1 MGLNLPAKNRFFD
14 AIAVLLCTY
23 VLVSIA
29 VPALPEGGALG
40 PLWDALALFYPR
52 ELAGKLALFAMLG
65 LILVFLSRPLHP
77 RWKDRKWAYWI
88 DVALCFLTLVVFGYL
103 LVMIE
108 PAWKFA
114 WIGDRS
120 IGDRVYLETTFELGL
135 GIVGLVLVL
144 EAARRCIGWTLSI
157 LSVAFL
163 AYGLYGNLIPSS
175 LLGHDQ
181 NLIIRDVVGK
191 TFLQDGGVLGIALGV
206 MFKYVF
212 LFVVFGAILEANGAT
227 TFIIRF
233 ARRVFRNSV
242 GGPAKV
248 SVVSSGLMGSLSGS
262 AVANTATTGAFTIPL
277 MHGTGFTKET
287 AGGVEAAASSGGA
300 LMPPIMGAGAYM
312 MLELLSDQ
320 GVKYME
326 ILQAA
331 IIPAI
336 LYYFALLVM
345 VHWQARK
352 IGVRAESD
360 KPAAADLK
368 LEPMGGILFVLAFTV
383 LIFLLLPPFVRSGN
397 IPPGL
402 TPDKAAALAILVV
415 LALGWLHPST
425 RLGPK
430 VLVKVLS
437 KAARSGVILVAA
449 AACVGIVL
457 GIVELTGLDNEL
469 PSRIVALSENSL
481 LGGLAF
487 LMVAT
492 ILLGMGLPSVVCY
505 LLMARIVGGM
515 IAEFGVP
522 HLSMHLFIFYFSM
535 MSMVT
540 PPIALAAYA
549 ASAIS
554 GGNVMKTAFRAFGF
568 ALVGFAL
575 PFAFVLKP
583 ELLMLSSDGTAAS
596 MIDVAFHVW
605 GAIAAIL
612 LLAAGIVG
620 YTQNSVSLPLRVLL
634 LGCALAAF
642 MTRTSG
648 TQLWIHMGAI
658 ILGLLILF
666 IGWNKRDPAQQTPQL
681 T

>member
-1 MGLNLPAKNRFFD
+1 
-14 AIAVLLCTY
+14 
-23 VLVSIA
+23 
-29 VPALPEGGALG
+29 
-40 PLWDALALFYPR
+40 
-52 ELAGKLALFAMLG
+52 
-65 LILVFLSRPLHP
+65 
-77 RWKDRKWAYWI
+77 
-88 DVALCFLTLVVFGYL
+88 
-103 LVMIE
+103 
-108 PAWKFA
+108 
-114 WIGDRS
+114 
-120 IGDRVYLETTFELGL
+120 
-135 GIVGLVLVL
+135 
-144 EAARRCIGWTLSI
+144 
-157 LSVAFL
+157 
-163 AYGLYGNLIPSS
+163 
-175 LLGHDQ
+175 
-181 NLIIRDVVGK
+181 
-191 TFLQDGGVLGIALGV
+191 
-206 MFKYVF
+206 
-212 LFVVFGAILEANGAT
+212 
-227 TFIIRF
+227 
-233 ARRVFRNSV
+233 
-242 GGPAKV
+242 
-248 SVVSSGLMGSLSGS
+248 
-262 AVANTATTGAFTIPL
+262 
-277 MHGTGFTKET
+277 
-287 AGGVEAAASSGGA
+287 VEAAASSGGA

-331 IIPAI
+331 IIPAL

-352 IGVRAESD
+352 AGVGAEANQA
-360 KPAAADLK
+360 KKADLK
-368 LEPMGGILFVLAFTV
+368 LEPMGGILFVLAFAI
-383 LIFLLLPPFVRSGN
+383 LIFLLLPPFVRSGK

-402 TPDKAAALAILVV
+402 TPDKAAALAILAV
-415 LALGWLHPST
+415 LGLGWLHPST

-430 VLVKVLS
+430 ALVKVLS

-505 LLMARIVGGM
+505 LLMARIIGGM
-515 IAEFGVP
+515 ILEFGVP
-522 HLSMHLFIFYFSM
+522 PLSMHLFIFYFSM

-583 ELLMLSSDGTAAS
+583 ELLMLTADGTAAPIS
-596 MIDVAFHVW
+596 QVVIHVG

-620 YTQNSVSLPLRVLL
+620 YTRNPVSLPLRVLL
-634 LGCALAAF
+634 LGCALIAF
-642 MTRTSG
+642 LTRTSG
-648 TQLWIHMGAI
+648 VQLWIHLAAI
-658 ILGLLILF
+658 ALGFLVLGL
-666 IGWNKRDPAQQTPQL
+666 GWIKREQAPQTA
-681 T
+681 

>member
-1 MGLNLPAKNRFFD
+1 VGLTFPAKNRCFD
-14 AIAVLLCTY
+14 AIAVLLCVY

-29 VPALPEGGALG
+29 VPALPEGGRI
-40 PLWDALALFYPR
+40 WQALALFYPSQ
-52 ELAGKLALFAMLG
+52 LAGKLAFFAMLG
-65 LILVFLSRPLHP
+65 LVLVFLSRPLHP
-77 RWKDRKWAYWI
+77 RFKDRKWAGWI
-88 DVALCFLTLVVFGYL
+88 DVTLCVLTVGVFGYL
-103 LVMIE
+103 LIMIE

-114 WIGDRS
+114 WVGGRS
-120 IGDRVYLETTFELGL
+120 IGDRVYLETSFELGL
-135 GIVGLVLVL
+135 GVVGLVLVL

-175 LLGHDQ
+175 MLGHDQ
-181 NLIIRDVVGK
+181 DLGIRDVVGK

-331 IIPAI
+331 IIPAL

-352 IGVRAESD
+352 AGVGAEANQA
-360 KPAAADLK
+360 KKADLK
-368 LEPMGGILFVLAFTV
+368 LEPMGGILFVLAFAI
-383 LIFLLLPPFVRSGN
+383 LIFLLLPPFVRSGK

-402 TPDKAAALAILVV
+402 TPDKAAALAILAV
-415 LALGWLHPST
+415 LGLGWLHPST

-430 VLVKVLS
+430 ALVKVLS

-505 LLMARIVGGM
+505 LLMARIIGGM
-515 IAEFGVP
+515 ILEFGVP
-522 HLSMHLFIFYFSM
+522 PLSMHLFIFYFSM

-583 ELLMLSSDGTAAS
+583 ELLMLTADGTAAPIS
-596 MIDVAFHVW
+596 QVVIHVG

-620 YTQNSVSLPLRVLL
+620 YTRNPVSLPLRVLL
-634 LGCALAAF
+634 LGCALIAF
-642 MTRTSG
+642 LTRTSG
-648 TQLWIHMGAI
+648 VQLWIHLAAI
-658 ILGLLILF
+658 ALGFLVLGL
-666 IGWNKRDPAQQTPQL
+666 GWIKREQAPQTA
-681 T
+681 